1 MAIWKQQLRGTELKE
16 TPGERVWWWY
26 QQAKSSAWPWEK
38 ASANRCCQWNN
49 GGTKPPRFALGDK
62 DSSIFRHRGSN
73 FQGQLE
79 FYLRFDLWVS
89 SVLKTAPVTDPTTR
103 NWLKCVSKTRPGC
116 AALCSACL
124 GPICPETAPQC
135 RVRALLATMPSWD
148 CPSVPPHLSAL
159 PPLHHSRTRAFP
171 SLWLTSLP
179 PCASYFYITFCS
191 CLT

>member
-16 TPGERVWWWY
+16 TPGKRVWWWY

-38 ASANRCCQWNN
+38 ASASRCCQWNN

-73 FQGQLE
+73 LQGQLE

-148 CPSVPPHLSAL
+148 CPSCASSPQRSPTFTPQQDTCL
-159 PPLHHSRTRAFP
+159 PFPLAY
-171 SLWLTSLP
+171 LTSSLRQLFL
-179 PCASYFYITFCS
+179 YN
-191 CLT
+191 LL